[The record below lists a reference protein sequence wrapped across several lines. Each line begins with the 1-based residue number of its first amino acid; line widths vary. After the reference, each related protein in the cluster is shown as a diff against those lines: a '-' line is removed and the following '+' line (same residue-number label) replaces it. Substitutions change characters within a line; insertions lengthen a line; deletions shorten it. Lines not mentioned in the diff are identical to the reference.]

1 MPGTEEEVSAL
12 GGYAALVLVFADAV
26 AQATPQQRARIE
38 AEVMPLAEDLR
49 ESGITKAREV
59 QLVRRIT
66 DALMSIMGSSWE
78 LSPET
83 RQWVDGLLR

>member
-1 MPGTEEEVSAL
+1 MSAL

-26 AQATPQQRARIE
+26 AQATPEQRARIE
-38 AEVMPLAEDLR
+38 REVMPLAEDLR
-49 ESGITKAREV
+49 ETGITKAREV

-66 DALMSIMGSSWE
+66 HTLRSTMGDSWE

-83 RQWVDGLLR
+83 RKWVDGLLR